1 MKFYDRNEELEL
13 TTTLR
18 LVYLL
23 DCKPTLTYIIQAVDK
38 SEGSYDNSDIQC
50 NEYSKV
56 SPVWRIFRVKCPLS
70 GWRLDAC
77 FIICYK

>member
-1 MKFYDRNEELEL
+1 MKFYDQNKELEL

-38 SEGSYDNSDIQC
+38 SEGLADYRRGC
-50 NEYSKV
+50 NPRLSLQFNKAQKGRQTANKV
-56 SPVWRIFRVKCPLS
+56 
-70 GWRLDAC
+70 
-77 FIICYK
+77 